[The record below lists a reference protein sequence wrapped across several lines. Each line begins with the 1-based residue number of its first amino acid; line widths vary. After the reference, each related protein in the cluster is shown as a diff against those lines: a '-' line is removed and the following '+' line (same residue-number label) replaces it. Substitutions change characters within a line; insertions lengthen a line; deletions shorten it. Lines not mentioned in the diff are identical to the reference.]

1 MWLAKLRSVCLGRSG
16 LRSGLVS
23 RQLQK
28 FVLPGVYF
36 FAVLSFASVI
46 GGWKRNGVWP
56 CRGPVAAALIVFLT
70 SELRMNQLGFTS
82 QCQPKS
88 KCQAVPHQ
96 FALKSLL
103 WAVAFICAELA
114 AIRSG
119 GLQATPLCI
128 NIAVCAFLLTCT
140 YSRTWTGT
148 LFGLLAGVCVAEALL
163 FFHGFASTT
172 HSSLFVATIATLGSW
187 FGIAIYAIRIDDFI
201 GAVSIIPAC
210 SWVVLVIE
218 WGTRLFE

>member
-1 MWLAKLRSVCLGRSG
+1 MFR
-16 LRSGLVS
+16 
-23 RQLQK
+23 
-28 FVLPGVYF
+28 
-36 FAVLSFASVI
+36 
-46 GGWKRNGVWP
+46 
-56 CRGPVAAALIVFLT
+56 
-70 SELRMNQLGFTS
+70 LGFTS
-82 QCQPKS
+82 QCQPNS
-88 KCQAVPHQ
+88 NCQAVRPQ

-114 AIRSG
+114 AVRCG
-119 GLQATPLCI
+119 GLKAAPLCI

-140 YSRTWTGT
+140 YSRTWKGT
-148 LFGLLAGVCVAEALL
+148 LLGLLAGVCVAEALL
-163 FFHGFASTT
+163 YSTGIASTA
-172 HSSLFVATIATLGSW
+172 HSPLFVATIGTLGSW

>member
-1 MWLAKLRSVCLGRSG
+1 M
-16 LRSGLVS
+16 S
-23 RQLQK
+23 R
-28 FVLPGVYF
+28 
-36 FAVLSFASVI
+36 
-46 GGWKRNGVWP
+46 
-56 CRGPVAAALIVFLT
+56 
-70 SELRMNQLGFTS
+70 LGFTS
-82 QCQPKS
+82 QCPSQS
-88 KCQAVPHQ
+88 NCQAVPRQ

-103 WAVAFICAELA
+103 WAVALICAELA

-119 GLQATPLCI
+119 GPQAAPLCI

-140 YSRTWTGT
+140 HSRTWKGT
-148 LFGLLAGVCVAEALL
+148 LLGLLAGVCVAETLL
-163 FFHGFASTT
+163 YGTGMSSTA